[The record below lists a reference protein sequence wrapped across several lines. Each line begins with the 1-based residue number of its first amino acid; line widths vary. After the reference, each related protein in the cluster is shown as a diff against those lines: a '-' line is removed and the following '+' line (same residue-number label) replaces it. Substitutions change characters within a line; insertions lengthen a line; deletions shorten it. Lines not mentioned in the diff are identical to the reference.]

1 MGPPGSGK
9 GTQAEFLAKR
19 FGYEHVST
27 GHLLRNLIKDF
38 KASPKERKEA
48 MKIKKGQMAADWLI
62 FELVFASIE
71 WALEEKKGIVLD
83 GAVRTLKQAEG
94 FGEFFSKLK
103 LWGVVKAIWIH
114 LEEAEALRRAAL
126 RLICEKCGH
135 SAIVSKEKKGG
146 RICDR
151 CGGKLVH
158 RADDTPKIVHE
169 RFKKQGYDAQKPIL
183 DYFKRRRVLLTM
195 DGKKSIQTVFQE
207 LLKHLKK

>member
-9 GTQAEFLAKR
+9 GTQAELLARR

-38 KASPKERKEA
+38 KASPKEREEA
-48 MKIKKGQMAADWLI
+48 MKIQKGHMAADWLI

-71 WALEEKKGIVLD
+71 WALKEKKGIVLD

-103 LWGVVKAIWIH
+103 LWGGVKAIWIN

-126 RLICEKCGH
+126 RLICKQCGH
-135 SAIVSKEKKGG
+135 SAIILKEKK
-146 RICDR
+146 RKRACDR
-151 CGGKLVH
+151 CGGELVH
-158 RADDTPKIVHE
+158 RADDTPAIIHE
-169 RFKKQGYDAQKPIL
+169 RFRKQGNEAQKPVL
-183 DYFKRRRVLLTM
+183 DYFRHRRALLTV
-195 DGKKSIQTVFQE
+195 DGKKSIPTVFQE
-207 LLKHLKK
+207 LLKHLK